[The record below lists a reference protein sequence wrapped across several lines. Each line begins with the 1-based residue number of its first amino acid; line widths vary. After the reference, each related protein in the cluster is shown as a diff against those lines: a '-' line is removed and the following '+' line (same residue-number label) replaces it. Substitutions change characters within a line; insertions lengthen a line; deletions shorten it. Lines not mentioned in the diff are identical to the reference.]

1 MSSGKHKPH
10 RKFNPIQIKDGYVVR
25 LRKDGS
31 VKAILGKYGE
41 YGKKQA

>member
-1 MSSGKHKPH
+1 MSSGSYKAH
-10 RKFNPIQIKDGYVVR
+10 RKFNPMQIKDGMIIR

-41 YGKKQA
+41 KKDAKN